1 MNKKYKLY
9 NNYLKDLKIIPQINL
24 NIKLNKALKILKK
37 IRQENFIIQNN
48 NLSKINKK
56 NIYSLIT
63 NPGVYLVK
71 NPHLR

>member
-9 NNYLKDLKIIPQINL
+9 NNYLKDLKIIPQTNL

-56 NIYSLIT
+56 NINSLIT
-63 NPGVYLVK
+63 NPGVYQVK
-71 NPHLR
+71 NPHLS